1 MKTMGTTK
9 LATRTL
15 LSLAV
20 AAAVAGCSSDDND
33 NGDSTDRASAGSAA
47 VQTGTL
53 ISDDLSNV
61 AYKTA
66 TQSGYTSST
75 GEFDYLEGETV
86 TFSVGDIVI
95 GQATADATVELND
108 VTLATD
114 ASVAVNGEYVERFLQ
129 SLDADNDLTNG
140 VEISAYTHTQADGQ
154 MLDFSLPLAEF
165 ESQADALVRMLTP
178 NVTRL
183 LTADTTI
190 DWTGAIDADGVMT
203 GVFIG
208 SDVSNVRFET
218 ATQAGYTNEAGEFQ
232 YESGQM
238 VSFYVGNVMLGTAQA
253 NSYVT
258 PRDFLADVDA
268 NVTVSDQVVEN
279 VLRFLQTLDVDGNG
293 ANGIYIAEDTHN
305 EAVNSLFTF
314 DQTRES
320 FEAAIN
326 PILGFALS
334 ITNSVLVGVQQ
345 TVDYFADSVY
355 AQQPAPMPDSNEDDS
370 LESELDETG
379 DSIED
384 SAEEL
389 GDSAEENSEDLGND
403 IEEMAEDFGNSVEET
418 VDSLF

>member
-20 AAAVAGCSSDDND
+20 AAAVAGCSDDDDN
-33 NGDSTDRASAGSAA
+33 NNTTAERSTGSAE

-66 TQSGYTSST
+66 TQTGYTSST
-75 GEFDYLEGETV
+75 GEFNYVEGETV
-86 TFSVGDIVI
+86 TFYVGDIAI
-95 GQATADATVELND
+95 GQATADATIALGD
-108 VTLATD
+108 VTLTTD
-114 ASVAVNGEYVERFLQ
+114 ASTTVNPEYVERFLQ
-129 SLDADNDLTNG
+129 SLDADNNLENG
-140 VEISAYTHTQADGQ
+140 VEISEFTHTQADGQ

-178 NVTRL
+178 NVARL
-183 LTADTTI
+183 LTANTTI
-190 DWTGAIDADGVMT
+190 DWSGTVDADGVMT

-208 SDVSNVRFET
+208 SDVNNVRFET
-218 ATQAGYTNEAGEFQ
+218 ATQAGYTNDAGEFQ
-232 YESGQM
+232 YESGQT
-238 VSFYVGNVMLGTAQA
+238 VSFYVGDVMLGTAQA
-253 NSYVT
+253 SSYVT
-258 PRDFLADVDA
+258 PQDFLADVDA
-268 NVTVSDQVVEN
+268 NIAVSDQVVEN
-279 VLRFLQTLDVDGNG
+279 VLRFLQTLDVDGDG
-293 ANGIYIAEDTHN
+293 SNGIYIAEDTHA

-326 PILGFALS
+326 PILGLALS

-355 AQQPAPMPDSNEDDS
+355 SQQPAPEINSNEDDS
-370 LESELDETG
+370 LESELDEAG
-379 DSIED
+379 DSLEEN
-384 SAEEL
+384 AEEL

-403 IEEMAEDFGNSVEET
+403 IEEMAEDFSDSVEDT